1 MPRGVGRTTADLTC
15 QIRAAADDPIRM
27 WIFTTAGFLS
37 IVRDTGRPGH
47 VLVRARVREDLDA
60 FCAATSA
67 PAPTETPERDYR
79 FRTSAPVAVLRD
91 YLADQAEAIDYPNF
105 KSAVA
110 RRQGSERAHVYGD
123 VWAVMASFQAR
134 VRSAARRA
142 TR

>member
-1 MPRGVGRTTADLTC
+1 MG
-15 QIRAAADDPIRM
+15 IRLGANRYGKAESRVVR
-27 WIFTTAGFLS
+27 
-37 IVRDTGRPGH
+37 IVRDTARPWH

-60 FCAATSA
+60 FCAATGA

-79 FRTSAPVAVLRD
+79 FRTSTPVAVLRD
-91 YLADQAEAIDYPNF
+91 YLAGQAEAVNYPNF

-110 RRQGSERAHVYGD
+110 GRQGAERAHVYRD

-134 VRSAARRA
+134 VRSAARRT